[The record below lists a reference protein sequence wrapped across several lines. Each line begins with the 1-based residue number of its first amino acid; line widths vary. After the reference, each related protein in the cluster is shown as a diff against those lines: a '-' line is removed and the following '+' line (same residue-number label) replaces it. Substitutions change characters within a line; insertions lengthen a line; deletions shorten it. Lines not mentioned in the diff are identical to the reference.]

1 MSSTE
6 KTVKRK
12 IRTFVK
18 YPKISGIDSWPDGAK
33 KMLSW
38 FIHRTDNARK
48 TEPIPLGSQF
58 ARKLFGRDYQKF
70 RDGLEQRGVI
80 ECVLYEP
87 PENPKEKEKS
97 QESEKTNSDFRSSF
111 CSIRQSLGKSR
122 NTDFQGNL
130 RWDRNRHLCSQ
141 FRFNES
147 WREQIREAAWTG
159 QWVKEEIQ
167 YSFTPSPISRKFPR
181 LVEDLPYRGK
191 KKEIMDILLKN
202 YADITIRKEWI
213 NYFDGNENL
222 TLGAFIHTRAAVEQ
236 IRTKDIGARFGSTN
250 RLSHPILWMRADV
263 RQFLRVKGKE
273 IFEVDCTCMH
283 PYLLAQY
290 LTGDRKDCYLR
301 LLNKGVEE
309 ENDEKKKKDI
319 YELLAE
325 RSGIDRKRAK
335 QSFQIFLAGG
345 KLFWAARDIDEFYR
359 ECFPEIIDARKRLL
373 TNGMSFQAALQSIE
387 SEMCVFDAYR
397 QAKDFF
403 CLPMHDGLGI
413 TRHDIPKAIAILDK
427 AIEKKLGYR
436 IPVELK
442 AEDAY

>member
-1 MSSTE
+1 MSPTE

-12 IRTFVK
+12 VRTFVK
-18 YPKISGIDSWPDGAK
+18 YPKVSGIDSLPDGAK

-58 ARKLFGRDYQKF
+58 ARKLFGRDYLKF
-70 RDGLEQRGVI
+70 RDALEAMGVI
-80 ECVLYEP
+80 ECVLHEP
-87 PENPKEKEKS
+87 PKNPKKKEKPE
-97 QESEKTNSDFRSSF
+97 ESGKTNSDFHSSF
-111 CSIRQSLGKSR
+111 CSIRECLDKNR
-122 NTDFQGNL
+122 TPEFQGNV
-130 RWDRNRHLCSQ
+130 RWDRHRHLCSQ
-141 FRFNES
+141 FRFTES
-147 WREQIREAAWTG
+147 WREQIREAAWSK
-159 QWVKEEIQ
+159 QWAKEEIQ
-167 YSFTPSPISRKFPR
+167 YSFTLSPISKKFPR
-181 LVEDLPYRGK
+181 LAEDLNCKGK
-191 KKEIMDILLKN
+191 KKAIMDMLLKN
-202 YADITIRKEWI
+202 YADITIKREWI
-213 NYFDGNENL
+213 NYFDGNEDL

-236 IRTKDIGARFGSTN
+236 IRTKEIGARFGSTN

-290 LTGDRKDCYLR
+290 LTGDRKDCYLK
-301 LLNKGVEE
+301 LLNDGIEE
-309 ENDEKKKKDI
+309 ENDEKKKDDI
-319 YELLAE
+319 YELLAK

-345 KLFWAARDIDEFYR
+345 KLFWAARDIDDYYR
-359 ECFPEIIDARKRLL
+359 QCFPEIIEARKRLL
-373 TNGMSFQAALQSIE
+373 TKGISFQAALQSIE

-397 QAKDFF
+397 QTEDFF
-403 CLPMHDGLGI
+403 CLPMHDGLAI
-413 TRHDIPKAIAILDK
+413 TSHDIPKAIAILEK

-436 IPVELK
+436 IPVGLK